1 MNTPRAT
8 IDLTLADAPIAPA
21 AQAGAPVEV
30 DVTGNIVT
38 GLKKDD
44 AAAVP
49 VGGKRNLFDMDR
61 ASLERFFEETLG
73 EKKFRAHQVMKW
85 IHHRYVTDFADM
97 TDLGKA
103 LRAKLEAHAEVR
115 VPQVV
120 FDKASTDGTHKWL
133 LGMDPKNAI
142 ETVYIPDKGRGTLCV
157 SSQVGCALNCQFCST
172 ATQGFNRNLTTAEII
187 GQVWVAARH
196 LGNVPHQQRKLT
208 NVVMMGMGEPL
219 ANFDNV
225 VRAMS
230 IMRDDLGYGLANKRV
245 TLSTAGMVPMI
256 DRLAVES
263 DVSLAV
269 SLHAP
274 FDELRTELVPLNKK
288 YPLDQLMDACVRYAR
303 GKKSSVTF
311 EYTLMKGVNDQ
322 PQHARALARLMRQ
335 FDNAVQMKDAAKV
348 NLIPFNPYPGTRFER
363 PDEAAIRAFQKLLNE
378 AGLIAPVRRTRGDDI
393 DAACGQL
400 KGQVMDRTRRQAEF
414 RKQLQA
420 QGVGDAA

>member
-1 MNTPRAT
+1 MNEVAT
-8 IDLTLADAPIAPA
+8 RKQNLLDL
-21 AQAGAPVEV
+21 
-30 DVTGNIVT
+30 
-38 GLKKDD
+38 
-44 AAAVP
+44 
-49 VGGKRNLFDMDR
+49 DR
-61 ASLERFFEETLG
+61 EGMERFFADTLG
-73 EKKFRAHQVMKW
+73 EQRYRAHQVMKW
-85 IHHRYVTDFADM
+85 IHHRYVIDFDAM

-103 LRAKLEAHAEVR
+103 LRAKLHDHAEVTALNIH
-115 VPQVV
+115 
-120 FDKASTDGTHKWL
+120 FDKPSTDGTHKWL
-133 LGMDPKNAI
+133 LGMDGGSNAI

-172 ATQGFNRNLTTAEII
+172 ATQGFNRNLSTAEII
-187 GQVWVAARH
+187 GQVWIAARH

-256 DRLAVES
+256 DRLSVES

-274 FDELRTELVPLNKK
+274 NDELRSELVPLNRK
-288 YPLDQLMDACVRYAR
+288 YPIAELMASCARYVRGNNR
-303 GKKSSVTF
+303 RDSVTF

-322 PQHARALARLMRQ
+322 PEHARQLARLIRQ
-335 FDNAVQMKDAAKV
+335 FDNAAQKRDAGKV
-348 NLIPFNPYPGTRFER
+348 NLIPFNPFPGTRFER
-363 PDEAAIRAFQKLLNE
+363 SGEEEIRAFQKILLDANV
-378 AGLIAPVRRTRGDDI
+378 LTMVRRTRGDDI

-400 KGQVMDRTRRQAEF
+400 KGQVLDRTRRQAEF
-414 RKQLQA
+414 RRQLQE
-420 QGVGDAA
+420 QGLGDAAA

>member
-1 MNTPRAT
+1 MTTQRER
-8 IDLTLADAPIAPA
+8 IELQLADAGNGA
-21 AQAGAPVEV
+21 ATDSAARADAGMSV
-30 DVTGNIVT
+30 
-38 GLKKDD
+38 K
-44 AAAVP
+44 AAV
-49 VGGKRNLFDMDR
+49 GTKTNLFDLDR

-85 IHHRYVTDFADM
+85 IHHRYVTDFAEM

-103 LRAKLEAHAEVR
+103 LRAKLEQHAQVH
-115 VPQVV
+115 VPQVL

-172 ATQGFNRNLTTAEII
+172 ATQGFNRNLSTAEII

-196 LGNVPHQQRKLT
+196 LGNVPHQQRRLT

-256 DRLAVES
+256 DRLALES

-274 FDELRTELVPLNKK
+274 NDELRSELVPLNKK
-288 YPLDQLMDACVRYAR
+288 YPIEQLMDACVRYALRKR
-303 GKKSSVTF
+303 GTSVTF

-322 PQHARALARLMRQ
+322 PQHARQLLRLLRQ

-348 NLIPFNPYPGTRFER
+348 NLIPFNPFPGTRFER
-363 PDEAAIRAFQKLLNE
+363 PDDTAIRAFQKLLND
-378 AGLIAPVRRTRGDDI
+378 AGMIAPVRRTRGDDI

-414 RKQLQA
+414 RRHLQE
-420 QGVGDAA
+420 QGLGDEAA